1 MEQENKTPQ
10 NYKTKV
16 ADIFSKISN
25 MNLQHLFTI
34 TIAIGVWII
43 VIQNIFLLN
52 KEHKVRII
60 DNENPISVCGSVG
73 INDEVKVNGSV
84 WVNGNVGINNC
95 VDINLQSING
105 YSDAFFNNPRKG
117 DKDKY
122 YTIPVVNFGY

>member
-1 MEQENKTPQ
+1 M
-10 NYKTKV
+10 
-16 ADIFSKISN
+16 S
-25 MNLQHLFTI
+25 LQKLFTI
-34 TIAIGVWII
+34 TIAVGVWII
-43 VIQNIFLLN
+43 VFQNIFLLN
-52 KEHKVRII
+52 KEHKVHII
-60 DNENPISVCGSVG
+60 DNENPIRVYGSVG